1 MLPGLP
7 GGALLGGVVAAEW
20 LPILGWRGMF
30 LLGGV
35 LPVIMIAVM
44 FFCPESPGYLV
55 ARGRPGDQTKA
66 RMLIHQ
72 ATKVPVDQ
80 STALVPELG
89 GRSRGSIA
97 ALFDQKYRATTIAV
111 GAVYLANW
119 IAWFLLLQWMP
130 TALHM
135 LGLSTSDA
143 AFGTIVVN
151 GAFILFSF
159 PISFLLPRVQL
170 RKLLLGMFTVG
181 ILVSL
186 GLGLAGS
193 QWTVIF
199 VLIALAGLG
208 IGGQQLVL
216 NYLVAGTYS
225 TELRGVATGFSIGV
239 GRLGS
244 IVGSALGG
252 TLLAAFGPNGYFAVL
267 AVPLAVA
274 AIATVLVRAPK
285 TPSSH

>member
-1 MLPGLP
+1 M
-7 GGALLGGVVAAEW
+7 
-20 LPILGWRGMF
+20 
-30 LLGGV
+30 
-35 LPVIMIAVM
+35 
-44 FFCPESPGYLV
+44 
-55 ARGRPGDQTKA
+55 
-66 RMLIHQ
+66 
-72 ATKVPVDQ
+72 
-80 STALVPELG
+80 
-89 GRSRGSIA
+89 
-97 ALFDQKYRATTIAV
+97 
-111 GAVYLANW
+111 
-119 IAWFLLLQWMP
+119 AWFLLLQWMP

-143 AFGTIVVN
+143 AFGTIVFD

-252 TLLAAFGPNGYFAVL
+252 TLLAAYGPNGYFAVL
-267 AVPLAVA
+267 AVPLAIA

-285 TPSSH
+285 TPSFQ

>member
-1 MLPGLP
+1 
-7 GGALLGGVVAAEW
+7 
-20 LPILGWRGMF
+20 
-30 LLGGV
+30 
-35 LPVIMIAVM
+35 
-44 FFCPESPGYLV
+44 
-55 ARGRPGDQTKA
+55 
-66 RMLIHQ
+66 
-72 ATKVPVDQ
+72 
-80 STALVPELG
+80 
-89 GRSRGSIA
+89 
-97 ALFDQKYRATTIAV
+97 
-111 GAVYLANW
+111 
-119 IAWFLLLQWMP
+119 MP

-181 ILVSL
+181 TLVSL

-225 TELRGVATGFSIGV
+225 AELRGVATGFSIGV
-239 GRLGS
+239 GRARIDRGLRAGRNSSGGLRPERLLRRPRCPLGHRGHRNGAGPGTEGALLPLS
-244 IVGSALGG
+244 GSANSQSSPSPDWDLEK
-252 TLLAAFGPNGYFAVL
+252 TRRFVTSS
-267 AVPLAVA
+267 VPQRGRHHRKCARARIRVGLVA
-274 AIATVLVRAPK
+274 T
-285 TPSSH
+285 TE